1 MKTAQTILRDA
12 RISFK
17 QSMILSKLIKGKKLE
32 KAKSTLESL
41 VDRKTSLQ
49 GKYYPKTASKF
60 LEMLQTVE
68 ANAKV
73 KKLDTTKLFVKK
85 IKADKGLVF
94 MRPRSRF
101 RLRARRAKSATVEL
115 VVEER

>member
-1 MKTAQTILRDA
+1 MKTAQAILRDA

-17 QSMILSKLIKGKKLE
+17 QSMILSDLVVGKKLD
-32 KAKSTLESL
+32 KAKSTLENL
-41 VDRKTSLQ
+41 IDRKTSLQ
-49 GKYYPKTASKF
+49 GKFYPKTASKL
-60 LEMLQTVE
+60 LEMLTTVE

-73 KKLDTTKLFVKK
+73 KKLDTNKLYVKK
-85 IKADKGLVF
+85 FKADKGIVF

-101 RLRARRAKSATVEL
+101 RLRARRAKSATLEL